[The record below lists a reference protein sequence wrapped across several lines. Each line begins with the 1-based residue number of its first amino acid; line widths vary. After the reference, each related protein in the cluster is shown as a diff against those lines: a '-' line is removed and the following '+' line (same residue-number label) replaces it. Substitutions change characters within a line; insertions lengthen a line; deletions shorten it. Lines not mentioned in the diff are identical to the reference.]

1 MIPVVGFFLNGA
13 NLLGYFKCRKD
24 AGTQIRNMAGK
35 FIGQQIIK
43 QVCTRHAL
51 GARMSHTCTIHKATC
66 KLNCASSIK
75 QVRTRH
81 AL

>member
-1 MIPVVGFFLNGA
+1 MSHTCTIHKATCKLNCA
-13 NLLGYFKCRKD
+13 SS
-24 AGTQIRNMAGK
+24 
-35 FIGQQIIK
+35 IK
-43 QVCTRHAL
+43 QVRTRHAL